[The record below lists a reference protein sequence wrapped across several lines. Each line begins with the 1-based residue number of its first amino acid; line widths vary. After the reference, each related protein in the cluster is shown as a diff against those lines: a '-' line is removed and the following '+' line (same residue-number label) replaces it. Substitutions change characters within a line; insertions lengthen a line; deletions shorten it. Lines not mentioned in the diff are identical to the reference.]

1 MSVNLQINEN
11 TKNTVTGRLFYHD
24 LGGSRDLSTI
34 PQPVLHQRFRQLGIR
49 QSRWIKLAN
58 VTCRVEQS
66 RQERIYDSQ
75 NDNNLT
81 ARCER
86 RNRPLNCGIGSE
98 AARRKA
104 PHRLPVPDR
113 KHLHVDLRQSQTLSA
128 LVDSTPT
135 EAASCPH
142 LQPAISGMSSP
153 YRQMYSL

>member
-1 MSVNLQINEN
+1 MAFRRIILNLHLYAGLAAALFLTILG
-11 TKNTVTGRLFYHD
+11 VTGSIMVFEDQIDGWLN
-24 LGGSRDLSTI
+24 

-58 VTCRVEQS
+58 VTGRVEQS

-98 AARRKA
+98 AR
-104 PHRLPVPDR
+104 
-113 KHLHVDLRQSQTLSA
+113 
-128 LVDSTPT
+128 
-135 EAASCPH
+135 
-142 LQPAISGMSSP
+142 
-153 YRQMYSL
+153 